1 KRYYY
6 DSHDQLKAHLHR
18 FVMAYNF
25 AKRLKALK
33 GLTPYE
39 YICKIWKN
47 EPDRF
52 IFDPFQH
59 TVGLNSYPL
68 FMVHRHPEN
77 DVINQVS
84 SRLRHAP
91 PVARGAKST
100 PFAEKRPPV
109 SHGRSLYN
117 VDIRTHGSACHEMPQ
132 IRL

>member
-59 TVGLNSYPL
+59 TVGLNSLDADGYILSGLLNTLSCAWQSEFDP
-68 FMVHRHPEN
+68 RHNFEHN
-77 DVINQVS
+77 RCAN
-84 SRLRHAP
+84 A
-91 PVARGAKST
+91 
-100 PFAEKRPPV
+100 
-109 SHGRSLYN
+109 
-117 VDIRTHGSACHEMPQ
+117 
-132 IRL
+132 

>member
-59 TVGLNSYPL
+59 TVGLNSYLLVPL
-68 FMVHRHPEN
+68 M
-77 DVINQVS
+77 
-84 SRLRHAP
+84 
-91 PVARGAKST
+91 KST
-100 PFAEKRPPV
+100 T
-109 SHGRSLYN
+109 
-117 VDIRTHGSACHEMPQ
+117 ITSAVVW
-132 IRL
+132 